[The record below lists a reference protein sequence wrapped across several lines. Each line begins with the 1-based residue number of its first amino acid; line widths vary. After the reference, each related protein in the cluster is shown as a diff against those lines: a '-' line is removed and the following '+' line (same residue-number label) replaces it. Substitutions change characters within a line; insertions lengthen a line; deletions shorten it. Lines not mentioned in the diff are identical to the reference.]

1 MLGIEVEGDNLFELV
16 HAIGIQSN
24 DANLYTLLIGLAT
37 LTFLFAVRFWGVGV
51 LQKAG
56 LSARTAELAAKSAP
70 VTGVITSILP
80 TFRFELADRG
90 VAIVGTI
97 PTGLPMLAV
106 PTFSL
111 ELVEM
116 LLIPAALI
124 SIIGYVE
131 SISVGRTLGAHR
143 QERVDSN
150 RELVGLGAANL
161 SSAFSGARR

>member
-1 MLGIEVEGDNLFELV
+1 
-16 HAIGIQSN
+16 
-24 DANLYTLLIGLAT
+24 
-37 LTFLFAVRFWGVGV
+37 
-51 LQKAG
+51 
-56 LSARTAELAAKSAP
+56 
-70 VTGVITSILP
+70 
-80 TFRFELADRG
+80 
-90 VAIVGTI
+90 
-97 PTGLPMLAV
+97 MLAV